1 MRHLTRQEVRAQQLL
16 DRARTIAVVGRVSGR
31 GETTVAYL
39 RRVGYDVLVVPS
51 GTLADVPGPVDLV
64 VVLGA
69 PDDLARLLR
78 DAARKRVDGVWCVD
92 DAPGRDARR
101 LARELRL
108 TVVVDP
114 GIVERRQEL
123 FAEAGQPR
131 KRGTTSRRR
140 RRAATD
146 DSTPVAPGWTEAGGG
161 GSHGGGGGRAA
172 VDEKKIGRPGRRGR
186 RRGAPRRRR
195 AA

>member
-1 MRHLTRQEVRAQQLL
+1 MRHLTRQDVRAQQLL
-16 DRARTIAVVGRVSGR
+16 DRARTIAAVGPVTRRS
-31 GETTVAYL
+31 ETTVAYL

-51 GTLADVPGPVDLV
+51 GTLVDVPGPVDLV
-64 VVLGA
+64 VVFGA
-69 PDDLARLLR
+69 PADLVRLLR
-78 DAARKRVDGVWCVD
+78 DAAERRVDGVWFVD

-114 GIVERRQEL
+114 DIVERRQEL

-140 RRAATD
+140 RRATTD
-146 DSTPVAPGWTEAGGG
+146 DSTAVASGWTEAGGG

-172 VDEKKIGRPGRRGR
+172 IDEKKIGRPGRRGR
-186 RRGAPRRRR
+186 RRGATRRRR